1 LHKAQLMPLP
11 LTVSCFSK
19 IQIGFIFLVPAHL
32 GSPGKRA
39 VKRVWLN
46 GCGSRLRVISLVCD
60 ARQAML
66 FVSHFIPSPRSRA
79 DSAKCFDE
87 RVCFCLSVALYA
99 CLRNHKLNFARLSVH
114 VVCRPGSIRFCSG
127 GVAIHCV
134 LPVLWTTSCLYV
146 IAGNWQLRKTYIYSK
161 SLRGLPRDSTK
172 LGTE

>member
-1 LHKAQLMPLP
+1 M
-11 LTVSCFSK
+11 
-19 IQIGFIFLVPAHL
+19 
-32 GSPGKRA
+32 
-39 VKRVWLN
+39 
-46 GCGSRLRVISLVCD
+46 CD

-87 RVCFCLSVALYA
+87 HVCFCLSVALYA
-99 CLRNHKLNFARLSVH
+99 CLRNHILNFARLSVH

-146 IAGNWQLRKTYIYSK
+146 IAGNWQLRKTYIYTQNHLGAYRGTAPNWGRSSLMSTVALTSFK
-161 SLRGLPRDSTK
+161 SMQERVD
-172 LGTE
+172 